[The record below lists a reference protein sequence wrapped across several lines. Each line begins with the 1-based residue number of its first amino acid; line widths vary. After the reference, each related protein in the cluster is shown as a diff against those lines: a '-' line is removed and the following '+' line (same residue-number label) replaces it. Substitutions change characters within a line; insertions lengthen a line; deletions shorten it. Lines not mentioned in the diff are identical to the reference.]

1 MMRFHNSIIRLGIVS
16 FVFVLGI
23 TVGILSISQTIAN
36 SNSQNLSKYSVNK
49 NGQTY
54 GSSLYATS
62 PSEEPDLIKA
72 YGVDGTLGYVKKTD
86 LYGDMPKTPEEAIA
100 RQQRNKVLGST
111 RTIPL
116 YDETGEKVI
125 GVFELQQG
133 ESTEVNK

>member
-1 MMRFHNSIIRLGIVS
+1 MRFHNSIIRLGIVS

-23 TVGILSISQTIAN
+23 TVAILSISQTIAN
-36 SNSQNLSKYSVNK
+36 SKSHNLSKYSVNK